1 MRCSKCQRFLTRE
14 QTPHTPPLHKDEIL
28 FIKFQVQGFG
38 CTTEIDYLCSR
49 LFEVFFFA
57 FYTRRCRSRVC
68 KPTRLAFSVFSNNN
82 IEV

>member
-57 FYTRRCRSRVC
+57 FLHVAVVRVYVSRLVLLSLC
-68 KPTRLAFSVFSNNN
+68 SRIT
-82 IEV
+82 I